1 MSGNGQGKIIL
12 IGQEMLFSVRENCSF
27 DITDLM
33 ALEEEFQVS
42 LSQGFLTVTF
52 KVEVKT

>member
-1 MSGNGQGKIIL
+1 
-12 IGQEMLFSVRENCSF
+12 MLFSVRENCSF

-33 ALEEEFQVS
+33 ALEEEFKVS

>member
-1 MSGNGQGKIIL
+1 
-12 IGQEMLFSVRENCSF
+12 MLFSVRENCSF

-33 ALEEEFQVS
+33 AVKEEFQVTI
-42 LSQGFLTVTF
+42 SQGCLTVTF

>member
-1 MSGNGQGKIIL
+1 
-12 IGQEMLFSVRENCSF
+12 MLFSVRENCSF

-33 ALEEEFQVS
+33 ALEKEFQVTIC
-42 LSQGFLTVTF
+42 QGCLTFTV

>member
-1 MSGNGQGKIIL
+1 
-12 IGQEMLFSVRENCSF
+12 MLFSVRENCSF

-33 ALEEEFQVS
+33 ALEKEFQVTI
-42 LSQGFLTVTF
+42 SQGCLTFTF